1 MEFVLFSTIGMR
13 NIWWNEKCLTIKKN
27 IKSPHNV
34 LFKLFAS
41 KKKENIRATK
51 KVKTDLYST
60 FPLYLKCFITD
71 FIHQCL
77 LKGGNNMDWLNLTPK
92 DMKTL
97 KRDWLKTI
105 HEKYTAS
112 E

>member
-1 MEFVLFSTIGMR
+1 MR